1 MDHVRSMLGQ
11 PDLVRDMWFYVRDDH
26 LAGLQG
32 RCTPASPEGAAGL
45 RHRGDAIDERYVATL
60 DGDVVCRIV

>member
-1 MDHVRSMLGQ
+1 
-11 PDLVRDMWFYVRDDH
+11 MWFYVRDDH
-26 LAGLQG
+26 LSVLQG

-45 RHRGDAIDERYVATL
+45 RHRGDTIDERYVATL